1 MDITGDDYFNKIKD
15 QFGLT
20 TNGQEQVKSEESQE
34 INPDDD
40 NLSPTAQQQ
49 DIDEDEENKGCL
61 VGTTKKV
68 LLDSIF
74 NDDS

>member
-40 NLSPTAQQQ
+40 NLSPTA
-49 DIDEDEENKGCL
+49 
-61 VGTTKKV
+61 
-68 LLDSIF
+68 
-74 NDDS
+74 

>member
-1 MDITGDDYFNKIKD
+1 MTVPADKQGTAQQQQRPVGFRKAGDMDITGDDYFNKIKD

-40 NLSPTAQQQ
+40 NLSPTA
-49 DIDEDEENKGCL
+49 
-61 VGTTKKV
+61 
-68 LLDSIF
+68 
-74 NDDS
+74 